1 MMIFN
6 VNPNPYDMSDE
17 DYALAATPIEST
29 PDFDFGALDA
39 TLAADADALA
49 SIGWGTDED
58 YYAGGE
64 DSYIDSYWESLY
76 EMD

>member
-6 VNPNPYDMSDE
+6 VNPYAVSDE
-17 DYALAATPIEST
+17 DYALMQFHADEASNGS
-29 PDFDFGALDA
+29 FDLSDDA
-39 TLAADADALA
+39 EALA